1 MRNSLTPRVLLES
14 LACRGSLDQPGCKAA
29 VCGSYRVAVHI
40 VRATLQ
46 DWIGPQEPR
55 GQFPLVTRVP
65 MTHLT
70 SCVAMPSHPRARPVV
85 GAHRSRRTL
94 IHIRRKK
101 GGFVMT
107 NARTVAADPLDL
119 RQNAHLDAHRVPVIG
134 GGLYGWFG
142 AGCGRPY
149 RHTAVSVGIGGI
161 YFLVGLVLTSA
172 IGFSGASIASPG
184 VYLLIFSGVFTLDRM
199 QWGACAFIQP
209 LNASRG
215 AFLVPDEDYVSAMRT
230 LLRRMSAWVPVVA
243 LFLILFAAVAA
254 LIALSTLTE
263 AQPAAAIAR
272 WLGILPIPSLPEAW
286 FTQPHLAITLV
297 TLDWLLGTTL
307 FGVVAFLSLTA
318 QGVVGWARVIQ
329 RWPVMPIPSAVRLRF
344 VGFASFAARAG
355 GHVLLPE
362 SVYAPNRDIANRLL
376 PHLGIETEY
385 YVLLS
390 DGTEPMASG
399 VSHGQTVSP
408 SGGQLQGT
416 AASPGVVTGS
426 ARVIRDPAGA
436 RLEPGEI
443 LVAPSTDPGWTPLFL
458 TARGLVME
466 FGGAMAH
473 GAIVAREYG
482 LPAVVGAGDTTAR
495 LHNGQ
500 LVTVDGSAGV
510 VEAALDEAAL
520 DEAAAAAE
528 VGPWSRG
535 APGPT
540 TSGSSLADPTLGSAM
555 PALYMLVLAD
565 RSHADQT
572 HRPCH
577 VRSLCAGRRSR
588 SSDLLTCLFP
598 A

>member
-1 MRNSLTPRVLLES
+1 
-14 LACRGSLDQPGCKAA
+14 
-29 VCGSYRVAVHI
+29 
-40 VRATLQ
+40 
-46 DWIGPQEPR
+46 
-55 GQFPLVTRVP
+55 
-65 MTHLT
+65 
-70 SCVAMPSHPRARPVV
+70 
-85 GAHRSRRTL
+85 
-94 IHIRRKK
+94 
-101 GGFVMT
+101 MT

-119 RQNAHLDAHRVPVIG
+119 RQRAHLDAHRVPVIG

-149 RHTAVSVGIGGI
+149 RRTAVSVDIGGI

-172 IGFSGASIASPG
+172 IGFSGAYSASPG
-184 VYLLIFSGVFTLDRM
+184 VYLLIFSGVFTLDRL
-199 QWGACAFIQP
+199 QWGACAFIEQ

-263 AQPAAAIAR
+263 VQPAAAIAR
-272 WLGILPIPSLPEAW
+272 WLGILPIPSLREAW

-307 FGVVAFLSLTA
+307 FGVVAFLSFSA

-344 VGFASFAARAG
+344 AGFAVRAG

-376 PHLGIETEY
+376 SRLGVETEY

-399 VSHGQTVSP
+399 VSHRQTVLP

-436 RLEPGEI
+436 RLESGEI

-482 LPAVVGAGDTTAR
+482 LPAVVGAGDATAR

-510 VEAALDEAAL
+510 VEAALDEAALDEAALDKAAL

-555 PALYMLVLAD
+555 PALCMLVLAD
-565 RSHADQT
+565 RSHAAQT